1 MADVNINAGNISSV
15 NLRQQGSNPTAPANG
30 IKLFEKASGI
40 YFVDSNSVVSGPLGA
55 MFTPGG
61 RLSMQSGTAVTTTD
75 MHSGTSLWYNPH
87 IHDMLSLWDGSKIV
101 PVQFA
106 PTAISLAGL
115 SGTSS
120 FDVFT
125 YLNSGVPAYETSMWT
140 SPTVRAV
147 DISMQNGR
155 KCKVGD
161 ATRLYLGSFYTS
173 SGGQTDDSVIKR
185 NVWNRYNQKI
195 RPVYKADIT
204 GSWTYETTSWRN
216 ANNSAANRIE
226 YTCGLIGEGG
236 LVMSACCAVGI
247 DSGISVGVSIAEN
260 GTAPH
265 ASTDR
270 EYATN
275 YNSAAAV
282 TYSMASAGLC
292 LSGATG
298 FNYYQWVELGGNSSG
313 TTTFYG
319 EVTGRKANISGY
331 VMG

>member
-173 SGGQTDDSVIKR
+173 SGGQTDDSATKR
-185 NVWNRYNQKI
+185 FVWNYYNRVDRKLYKTDSTGHTYNNATI
-195 RPVYKADIT
+195 RAWNNDAAQRVEYICGVVENTIT
-204 GSWTYETTSWRN
+204 
-216 ANNSAANRIE
+216 
-226 YTCGLIGEGG
+226 LI
-236 LVMSACCAVGI
+236 LHK
-247 DSGISVGVSIAEN
+247 VSISSNNAQYYSFVVA
-260 GTAPH
+260 APDVTDNLDVTYPILA
-265 ASTDR
+265 ASTGLLSIGYV
-270 EYATN
+270 ES
-275 YNSAAAV
+275 SAIAMPILGYHFISINELS
-282 TYSMASAGLC
+282 TASATHTF
-292 LSGATG
+292 SSYYFQGAI
-298 FNYYQWVELGGNSSG
+298 LG
-313 TTTFYG
+313 
-319 EVTGRKANISGY
+319 
-331 VMG
+331 

>member
-173 SGGQTDDSVIKR
+173 SGGQTDDSVAKR
-185 NVWNRYNQKI
+185 NVWNYYNRRYRSLWITDSNSHTYNNTTTRAWNNDAAIRVEYVCGVLEDTMDIGVSAVTLTGAASGIIVAPAFDVTNSATTFDRLWHRTFVAGDYVLGIMAAKKI
-195 RPVYKADIT
+195 
-204 GSWTYETTSWRN
+204 TTSL
-216 ANNSAANRIE
+216 A
-226 YTCGLIGEGG
+226 IGWHWWQ
-236 LVMSACCAVGI
+236 AV
-247 DSGISVGVSIAEN
+247 E
-260 GTAPH
+260 
-265 ASTDR
+265 AST
-270 EYATN
+270 A
-275 YNSAAAV
+275 
-282 TYSMASAGLC
+282 
-292 LSGATG
+292 
-298 FNYYQWVELGGNSSG
+298 SG
-313 TTTFYG
+313 TNTFY
-319 EVTGRKANISGY
+319 EVMIYGGIWG
-331 VMG
+331 